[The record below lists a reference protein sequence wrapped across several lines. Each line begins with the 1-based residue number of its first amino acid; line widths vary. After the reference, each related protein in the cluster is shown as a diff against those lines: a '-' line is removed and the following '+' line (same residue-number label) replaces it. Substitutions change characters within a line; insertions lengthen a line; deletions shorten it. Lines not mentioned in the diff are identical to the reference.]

1 MRALSTAVFEVRD
14 CSPRQPKHTL
24 LGMSWVQVTVNLAK
38 EAKNEELENYTPT
51 GQICSPSEFLKIEF
65 YWNRVTSIC
74 SHTVYG

>member
-38 EAKNEELENYTPT
+38 EAKNYLQKTSESSIEQQESEEPPQPT
-51 GQICSPSEFLKIEF
+51 QIDIMKEF
-65 YWNRVTSIC
+65 SA
-74 SHTVYG
+74 